1 MNTEKLARCTFV
13 LDKDTAQHL
22 AYLSQRFR
30 RSRSDIV
37 RDVLRE
43 PVEVMATLI
52 RSLPEAPTEADLSQL
67 MLTGLELVDDLA
79 AAARTSFSDV
89 PK

>member
-1 MNTEKLARCTFV
+1 MNTENLARCTFV

-37 RDVLRE
+37 REVLRE

-52 RSLPEAPTEADLSQL
+52 RSLPEEPTEADLNQL
-67 MLTGLELVDDLA
+67 VLSGLELVDDLA
-79 AAARTSFSDV
+79 AATRTSFPDAS
-89 PK
+89 K